1 MDSGHVLGAIS
12 PFASGQSRTSLD
24 WIENDTDMG
33 NFAREILEGEMSLD
47 QDLFKGLPTPD
58 FGYAASGQGA
68 PDKVRTLLTSLP
80 AQPAP
85 MLRVISVASA
95 GFGADRLTNAG
106 TVLHFTCQRASA
118 TDRCGARERDRQ
130 RLCILQYRA
139 IISKSVAKP

>member
-33 NFAREILEGEMSLD
+33 N
-47 QDLFKGLPTPD
+47 
-58 FGYAASGQGA
+58 
-68 PDKVRTLLTSLP
+68 
-80 AQPAP
+80 
-85 MLRVISVASA
+85 
-95 GFGADRLTNAG
+95 AG

-118 TDRCGARERDRQ
+118 TDRCGSRERDRQ